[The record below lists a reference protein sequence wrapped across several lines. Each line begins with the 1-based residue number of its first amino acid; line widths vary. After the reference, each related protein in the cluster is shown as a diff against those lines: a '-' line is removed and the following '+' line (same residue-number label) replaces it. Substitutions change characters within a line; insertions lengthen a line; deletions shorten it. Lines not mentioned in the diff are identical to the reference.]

1 MNSTENKTERYA
13 ILGFPLEHSVSP
25 KIHNRAFNDYGMN
38 AHYGKKAVHP
48 DEFDQVIPRLKK
60 ENWRGFNVTI
70 PFKERILPFLDWIEE
85 TAKAIGAVN
94 TIKVEN
100 GRWLGFNTDWSG
112 FLRPI
117 QEELPEFRRCLVLGA
132 GGAARAVAFALVK
145 EVKPEVLMIANRTK
159 KRADALANELR
170 KFGTCEIKTA
180 TPDSLE
186 KTGEQLFDLIVNT
199 TSVGMGDLKDQLV
212 VEPAHFA
219 HTKTLVY
226 DLVYKPPLT
235 LFLQHAQHAG
245 LRTINGFP
253 MLIYQAEEA
262 FKIWTGKPYLPETL
276 KALFQELGV
285 EQESGG

>member
-117 QEELPEFRRCLVLGA
+117 REELPEFRRCLVLGA
-132 GGAARAVAFALVK
+132 GGAARAVTFALVK
-145 EVKPEVLMIANRTK
+145 EVKPELLMIANRTK
-159 KRADALANELR
+159 ERADTLSDELR
-170 KFGTCEIKTA
+170 KFGTREIKTA

-262 FKIWTGKPYLPETL
+262 FRIWTGKPYLPETL
-276 KALFQELGV
+276 KVLFQELGL
-285 EQESGG
+285 EQGSGG